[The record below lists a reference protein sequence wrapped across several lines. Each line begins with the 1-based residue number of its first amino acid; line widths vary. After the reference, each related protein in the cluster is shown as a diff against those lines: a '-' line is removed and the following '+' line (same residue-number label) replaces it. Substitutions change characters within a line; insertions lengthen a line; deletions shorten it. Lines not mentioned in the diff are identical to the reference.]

1 MLPLHCKIFIRIY
14 NIHIINVRF
23 LMIKGYFI
31 EIQFSNNH
39 INDTP
44 HQCFDINEGCQW
56 RIFVVYNHS

>member
-1 MLPLHCKIFIRIY
+1 MLPLHCKRFIRIY

-44 HQCFDINEGCQW
+44 H
-56 RIFVVYNHS
+56 

>member
-1 MLPLHCKIFIRIY
+1 MF
-14 NIHIINVRF
+14 VF

-44 HQCFDINEGCQW
+44 HQCSEHVLTLTRDANGEYTFAFFLHTGSGKACQA
-56 RIFVVYNHS
+56 R

>member
-1 MLPLHCKIFIRIY
+1 MF
-14 NIHIINVRF
+14 VF

-44 HQCFDINEGCQW
+44 HQCSEHVLTLTRDANGE
-56 RIFVVYNHS
+56 YL

>member
-1 MLPLHCKIFIRIY
+1 MLPLHCKRFIRMY

-44 HQCFDINEGCQW
+44 HQCSEHVLTLTRNANGE
-56 RIFVVYNHS
+56 YL